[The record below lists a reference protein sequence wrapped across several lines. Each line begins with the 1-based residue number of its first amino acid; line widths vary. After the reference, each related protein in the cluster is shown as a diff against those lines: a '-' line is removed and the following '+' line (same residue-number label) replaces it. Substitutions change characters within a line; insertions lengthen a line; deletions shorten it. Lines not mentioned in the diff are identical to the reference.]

1 MMRNKYSVLT
11 NQYIKYVGANEI
23 IVQSR
28 AFSFKCVLVGADF
41 ALPNSGFLE
50 TFIPIGKDIK
60 NIIIQ
65 TIKNTKKI
73 DTMLI

>member
-1 MMRNKYSVLT
+1 MIKNKYSVLT

-23 IVQSR
+23 IVHIR
-28 AFSFKCVLVGADF
+28 TFSFKCVFIGAEF
-41 ALPNSGFLE
+41 ALPNSESLE

-60 NIIIQ
+60 KTIIQ
-65 TIKNTKKI
+65 TIKNTRKV

>member
-1 MMRNKYSVLT
+1 VGT
-11 NQYIKYVGANEI
+11 NVI
-23 IVQSR
+23 IVQR
-28 AFSFKCVLVGADF
+28 RTFSFKCVFIGAEF
-41 ALPNSGFLE
+41 ALPNSESLE

-60 NIIIQ
+60 KTIIQ

>member
-1 MMRNKYSVLT
+1 MIRNKYSVLT

-23 IVQSR
+23 IVHIR
-28 AFSFKCVLVGADF
+28 TFSFKCVFIGAEF
-41 ALPNSGFLE
+41 ALPNSESLE

-60 NIIIQ
+60 KTIIQ
-65 TIKNTKKI
+65 TIKNTRKV